1 MMNNEI
7 ASLMNNEELWYIFFE
22 NMILNNIGVAD
33 TSIIHLLYKQLF
45 IVPDTVICFVS
56 SVDVLE
62 EMAYNGTP

>member
-1 MMNNEI
+1 
-7 ASLMNNEELWYIFFE
+7 
-22 NMILNNIGVAD
+22 MILNNIGVAD